1 MAAWTL
7 SYTDE
12 RECLRSLGRA
22 SMMIAM
28 TENGGSVTGAE
39 REERWPRSIR
49 RSRTGGIW
57 VSVIVAIV
65 VLIFLLVFILQNI
78 VTVTV
83 RFLWMAGSLPLGVAL
98 LFAVIGGA
106 LLVALI
112 GTARILQLRRAARK
126 AVASHADSG
135 GEKPAR
141 EPEFEG
147 TTEPIGT
154 AEPDMTTRTTDDQT
168 DDPPPSSGR

>member
-1 MAAWTL
+1 M
-7 SYTDE
+7 
-12 RECLRSLGRA
+12 
-22 SMMIAM
+22 
-28 TENGGSVTGAE
+28 
-39 REERWPRSIR
+39 R

-106 LLVALI
+106 LLLALI

-126 AVASHADSG
+126 AVASHADSS
-135 GEKPAR
+135 GERPAG
-141 EPEFEG
+141 EPEAED
-147 TTEPIGT
+147 TTEAIGT
-154 AEPDMTTRTTDDQT
+154 GESDTTKAIDAGETDTT
-168 DDPPPSSGR
+168 PRSSER

>member
-1 MAAWTL
+1 MT
-7 SYTDE
+7 
-12 RECLRSLGRA
+12 
-22 SMMIAM
+22 AM
-28 TENGGSVTGAE
+28 TEDAGSDTGTE
-39 REERWPRSIR
+39 HQERWPRPMR

-106 LLVALI
+106 LLLALI

-126 AVASHADSG
+126 AVASRSDSG
-135 GEKPAR
+135 NERPAG
-141 EPEFEG
+141 EPEVEDTTEAIGTGEPG
-147 TTEPIGT
+147 TTTKAIDAGET
-154 AEPDMTTRTTDDQT
+154 DTT
-168 DDPPPSSGR
+168 PPSSGRR